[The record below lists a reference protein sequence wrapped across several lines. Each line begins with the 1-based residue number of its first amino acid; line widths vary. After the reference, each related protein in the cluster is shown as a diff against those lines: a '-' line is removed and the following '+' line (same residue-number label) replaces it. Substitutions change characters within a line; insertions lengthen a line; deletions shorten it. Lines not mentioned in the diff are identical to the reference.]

1 MKTIHN
7 IFPKIETI
15 EKKEICSLKD
25 NKYRAGGG
33 SGTKRGDLSENKS
46 LKTPRCKITIDH
58 REKNSLVPSYLKKL
72 GFEIELKELKVA
84 DYIVKDIA
92 IERKTISDFL
102 SSMINRRLI
111 HQLEELQQY
120 NRKLLVIE
128 GTEHQELYSDE
139 DKKINSDCIRG
150 FLLSITLKHNI
161 PIIFTKNPE
170 DTAKFISVLSNKK
183 ERESPLN
190 ITKKSLNSK
199 EQSRYIIESFPGI
212 GPKNSKKLLEHFKT
226 IKNIINAKED
236 ELKKIIGKKAES
248 IIKIR
253 DEFY

>member
-15 EKKEICSLKD
+15 EKKEQPK
-25 NKYRAGGG
+25 
-33 SGTKRGDLSENKS
+33 
-46 LKTPRCKITIDH
+46 CKITIDH
-58 REKNSLVPSYLKKL
+58 REKNSLVPSFLKKL

-102 SSMINRRLI
+102 SSMINKRLI

-120 NRKLLVIE
+120 NRKLLIIE

-139 DKKINSDCIRG
+139 NKKINSDCIRG

-183 ERESPLN
+183 EKESPLN
-190 ITKKSLNSK
+190 ITKRTLNAK
-199 EQSRYIIESFPGI
+199 EQLQYILESFPGI
-212 GPKNSKKLLEHFKT
+212 GPKTARKLLEHFKT
-226 IKNIINAKED
+226 LKNIINSEEN
-236 ELKKIIGKKAES
+236 ELKKLIGKKAES
-248 IIKIR
+248 IIKLR
-253 DEFY
+253 ENKY